1 MCTLWNHS
9 FLILINL
16 KQLLD
21 GIKITFNQTITSGSL
36 KAERKLWGKL
46 KCTELVE
53 LPLLVNHVQM
63 SFLVELIRQATLCTP
78 SRSTHSSMNR
88 AIVPLLDHNCFFF
101 FDIQS
106 ESESHTLLS
115 CSGQSTCS
123 KRRVNGLEEK
133 ALDGSCRFDLPTVI
147 ECNEIPENKD
157 EIPTP
162 EVADKLF
169 HLQDIADYLMPL
181 DSEIYILLLIERDL
195 GDAHHVLEQRALD
208 LLALHTP

>member
-1 MCTLWNHS
+1 MHAIKVYAFIDEQSNRTLARS
-9 FLILINL
+9 
-16 KQLLD
+16 QL
-21 GIKITFNQTITSGSL
+21 
-36 KAERKLWGKL
+36 
-46 KCTELVE
+46 
-53 LPLLVNHVQM
+53 
-63 SFLVELIRQATLCTP
+63 
-78 SRSTHSSMNR
+78 
-88 AIVPLLDHNCFFF
+88 FFF

-157 EIPTP
+157 EIPNP

-195 GDAHHVLEQRALD
+195 GDAHHVPEQRALD
-208 LLALHTP
+208 LLALHTPINFNSDWAL